1 MHTALEVALS
11 VLDTQDESWEMVD
24 DFKQLE
30 VRSKYFKDLAAPLS
44 RYDDGMVGG
53 DGCSFECG
61 NGSGSADHPMAEHSA
76 KMAQTTSAE
85 PVPRPSSSLPE
96 ASPPP
101 RLHVVFDTET
111 TGLYDAHVVQLA
123 YIVFTDDGTEVKRY
137 NKILKLLPGKR
148 IDPRAVDVHRINMS
162 KMHHEGV
169 EPVKELNDF
178 VAVCADVIVSGGKL
192 IAHNA
197 AFDVKAVNTTLSAWE
212 TFPVLV
218 EQSFAFCTMKNSKI
232 HSPLTDR
239 RGWRKNFRNDELYAH
254 LFGKEPDLG
263 PLHDALTD
271 ILVTKANY
279 LEAAKRGWW

>member
-1 MHTALEVALS
+1 MEVTVERVTDAGAEPW
-11 VLDTQDESWEMVD
+11 VMVD
-24 DFKQLE
+24 DFKQFE
-30 VRSKYFKDLAAPLS
+30 VRSKYFKNDLEPA
-44 RYDDGMVGG
+44 RYDDGTVGG
-53 DGCSFECG
+53 EPVLES
-61 NGSGSADHPMAEHSA
+61 N
-76 KMAQTTSAE
+76 AE
-85 PVPRPSSSLPE
+85 PSPSPVEASPSVE

-111 TGLYDAHVVQLA
+111 TGLFDAHVVQLA

-137 NKILKLLPGKR
+137 NKILKLIPGKR
-148 IDPRAVDVHRINMS
+148 IDPRAVEVHRINMS

-178 VAVCADVIVSGGKL
+178 VSVCADVVVSGGRI

-197 AFDVKAVNTTLSAWE
+197 SFDVKAINTTLSAWE

-218 EQSFAFCTMKNSKI
+218 EQSLTFCTMKNSKT

-239 RGWRKNFRNDELYAH
+239 RGWRKNFRNDELFAH
-254 LFGKEPDLG
+254 LFGKAPDLG